1 MVHPT
6 LLVAF
11 PGLAETLVR
20 AAKPL
25 WTARLGPRALALEAV
40 GPKEAERG
48 LVALLS
54 QGRQLELKRRGLEPD
69 PALTLVVLAE
79 AEREGL
85 LEFLD
90 DLRAKSQRGP
100 WAGMELRLHL
110 VLFLLGP
117 EGLEAL
123 KALPPDPGLE
133 PPTRV
138 WPVSRWGRNGLY
150 LPREEHLS
158 VWVQHFVEALVASRA
173 PLQPEKG
180 LDWVGLGIARLE
192 LERPSPE

>member
-1 MVHPT
+1 M
-6 LLVAF
+6 
-11 PGLAETLVR
+11 
-20 AAKPL
+20 
-25 WTARLGPRALALEAV
+25 ALEVV
-40 GPKEAERG
+40 GPKEVERG

-54 QGRQLELKRRGLEPD
+54 QGRQLELKRKGLEPD

-85 LEFLD
+85 LDFLD
-90 DLRAKSQRGP
+90 ALRGESQRGP

-110 VLFLLGP
+110 VLFLFGP
-117 EGLEAL
+117 EGLEVL
-123 KALPPDPGLE
+123 KALPPDPGFQ

-192 LERPSPE
+192 LERPSPGALVPLLWEAVKGVRIGPT